1 MNQELLVWPLF
12 STPVACTILDVD
24 TDEVLKFI
32 SSLNYQ
38 QYSEKNGYHTKGI
51 SVLNH
56 PELSSLKEEID
67 KNMQDF
73 ITKVLKIKVP
83 DNGEYYLHKSWVN
96 LHKSG
101 DFAQQHLH
109 KNSMYSFVFYV
120 DANKNS
126 GDIFFTKTNT
136 MGGCGFD
143 AYDIE
148 FHDHDLLNADDW
160 FVTPQPGMLLMFPS
174 NTYHGTKVN
183 TSNDDRYSIAGNYFL
198 RGTIGTDYTS
208 YLTFN

>member
-1 MNQELLVWPLF
+1 MSEELLVWPLF
-12 STPVACTILDVD
+12 STPVACTLLDID
-24 TDEVLKFI
+24 TDEVKKFI
-32 SSLNYQ
+32 SGLPYESYT
-38 QYSEKNGYHTKGI
+38 EKNGYHTKGI
-51 SVLNH
+51 SVLEYS
-56 PELSSLKEEID
+56 ELSSLKEQINN
-67 KNMQDF
+67 KMQDY
-73 ITKVLKIKVP
+73 INNVLKIKVHH
-83 DNGEYYLHKSWVN
+83 DSEYYLHKSWVN
-96 LHKSG
+96 LHKPG

-120 DANKNS
+120 DATEDG

-148 FHDHDLLNADDW
+148 YRQYDLLNADDW
-160 FVTPQPGMLLMFPS
+160 FVTPKPGMLLMFPS

-198 RGTIGTDYTS
+198 RGTVGTDYTS